1 MTVSAEELEAL
12 LARVRAEGGDGRAG
26 LYGPGSL
33 SWEVNRETVTML
45 GGGAAALLQLAHPHV
60 AYAVDQHSQT
70 RADPVGRFVR
80 TFEHVFAM
88 LFGDLDHAIDS
99 ARRVHALHGRIRGR
113 LHEDVG
119 RYSRGGRYEANDP
132 DALLWVHA
140 TLVDTA
146 LRVYE
151 LAVEELRPLERE
163 AYYRESKLFAYL
175 FGIDDD
181 VLPPTWAAF
190 ERYYADT
197 ISSPTIAVSAPA
209 RQMREFLF
217 RPPTPLHRPVVAW
230 FEIFTAALLPP
241 KLRPTFGFAF
251 GPREQRIFRASTPML
266 RAAVRA
272 APDQLRYFPAY
283 LDAQRRLAGAPGR
296 DLIASWLEQL
306 ALAAL
311 EPRHS

>member
-1 MTVSAEELEAL
+1 MTVTGGELEAL
-12 LARVRAEGGDGRAG
+12 LARVRREAGAGRAG

-33 SWEVNRETVTML
+33 SWEVNRESVTML

-70 RADPVGRFVR
+70 RTDPVGRFVR

-88 LFGDLDHAIDS
+88 LFGDLEHALDS
-99 ARRVHALHGRIRGR
+99 ARRVHGVHTKIRGR

-132 DALLWVHA
+132 DALMWVHA
-140 TLVDTA
+140 TLLDTA

-151 LAVEELRPLERE
+151 LAVEPLRPLERE

-175 FGIDDD
+175 FGIDDS
-181 VLPPTWAAF
+181 VLPPTWTAF
-190 ERYYADT
+190 ERYYRDT
-197 ISSPTIAVSAPA
+197 IASPSIAVSTPA

-217 RPPTPLHRPVVAW
+217 RPPTPAHRPLTAW
-230 FEIFTAALLPP
+230 FEIFTAGLLPP
-241 KLRPTFGFAF
+241 KLRPTFGFAY
-251 GPREQRIFRASTPML
+251 GVRERAIFRASIPLL

-272 APDQLRYFPAY
+272 APDRLRYFPAY
-283 LDAQRRLAGAPGR
+283 LDARRRIADEPGR

-306 ALAAL
+306 ALASL
-311 EPRHS
+311 QPR